1 MVLKKKF
8 FEVEIPLIGEE
19 IELLA
24 YEMQELE
31 GKNVKLDLTRILR
44 GKGTELKAKIKIEG
58 NKATAIPQSLTVLP
72 YYIRRAVRKGTNY
85 IEDSF
90 IVDCKDEQIIIKPF
104 LVTRKK
110 VSRQVRKALRER
122 AKEEII
128 NYVKDKEAEELF
140 EDLLKNKFQKPLS
153 LILKKIYPLS
163 LCEIRV
169 LEIKG
174 KK

>member
-8 FEVEIPLIGEE
+8 FEVEIPIMGEE
-19 IELLA
+19 MDLLA
-24 YEMQELE
+24 YEIQELD
-31 GKNVKLDLTRILR
+31 GKNIKLDLTRILR
-44 GKGTELKAKIKIEG
+44 GKSTELKAKIKVEG
-58 NKATAIPQSLTVLP
+58 NKAVAHPESLTILP

-90 IVDCKDEQIIIKPF
+90 IVECKDAEIIMKPF

-110 VSRQVRKALRER
+110 VSRAVRKTLRNK
-122 AKEEII
+122 AKEEIL
-128 NYVKDKEAEELF
+128 NFVKNKEVEEIF

-169 LEIKG
+169 LEIK
-174 KK
+174 KRK